1 METITL
7 KEFAA
12 NYFATKKYLYTASR
26 PGELCTSFNILKPE
40 MEDCGNYYLLSN
52 FTVSHELLKF
62 KVADYEDSLD
72 FEDEGINYLYYEF
85 YKDCIILDEKV
96 NVKIKMNKNK
106 TSNKYYND
114 LRGYDCFHVS
124 SDLKFY
130 NDYSYYP
137 VKCIRFD
144 DVFDRFDRYYYLS
157 HLKHLVDIKD
167 WHNRLS
173 RFYFLVDPTLT
184 KKEIQE
190 LRNPLTLKEQEIME
204 KLTPVEK
211 EEFKCVYN
219 LYIDIEN
226 KKIHYHLTDSMK
238 KIILSYVSN
247 ISENVQF
254 FLQDE
259 IKEIYKTLNNIK
271 DDMSLY
277 VHNI

>member
-124 SDLKFY
+124 SNLKFY

-190 LRNPLTLKEQEIME
+190 LRNSLTLKEQEIME